1 MLAAVQFDDNR
12 RFKTNEV
19 ANIATDLMLAS
30 ELEAVQLTSAQ
41 ILPEATFGFG
51 GVLAKMA
58 GVVVHGPRTSQPW
71 GATMTYPQPMVAF

>member
-12 RFKTNEV
+12 RLKTNEV
-19 ANIATDLMLAS
+19 ANVATDLMLAS

-41 ILPEATFGFG
+41 IVPEATFGFG

-58 GVVVHGPRTSQPW
+58 GVVVHAPRTSLPR
-71 GATMTYPQPMVAF
+71 GATMTYQQPQVAF